1 MIIVLYSEA
10 PRPPEP
16 PRRSLLGELVSQF
29 YGAAV
34 LGLEYVL
41 EVRLSKCDETLKC
54 ALCTV
59 DSDLT
64 NILSHLLSTSHRVA
78 FLVKHFPSVARRFQE
93 LEVNMEVNRW
103 SLDSL
108 RLLDTVAGRIVSRFG
123 LGQPTV
129 VSSLLSWER
138 DRVNILRSVE
148 RADHARSAGLHLTNT
163 NHQLLTFR
171 ETRDFHFG
179 NLSELFS

>member
-1 MIIVLYSEA
+1 MIIVMYSEA

-29 YGAAV
+29 HGAAV

-41 EVRLSKCDETLKC
+41 EVKLSKCDETLKC

-64 NILSHLLSTSHRVA
+64 NILGHLLSTSHRVA

-93 LEVNMEVNRW
+93 LEVNMEVNMEVNRW
-103 SLDSL
+103 SLESL

-138 DRVNILRSVE
+138 DRVNILRSLE
-148 RADHARSAGLHLTNT
+148 RADHAR
-163 NHQLLTFR
+163 
-171 ETRDFHFG
+171 
-179 NLSELFS
+179 